1 MFVQFTQDDINR
13 SKIVSPAFYRV
24 RINSIASK
32 AAKTGGGTNLW
43 LEGVIL
49 KNADNG
55 SEEFAGVPTPY
66 LWMFSSKDIGKM
78 IPLLQAVEP
87 TFTVDPTARIP
98 LDTLQGQELEVFIG
112 NGTWNNQVTNVITNQ
127 YRPVAE
133 KRTV

>member
-112 NGTWNNQVTNVITNQ
+112 
-127 YRPVAE
+127 
-133 KRTV
+133 